1 MNTELDLRLLRC
13 FCAVAEE
20 LHFRRAAARLHT
32 TQSAVSQQVKEL
44 ELRLGVVLFDRNR
57 RRVELT
63 DAGETLYGEARELL
77 AKAEATALRTRE
89 AARGLRGSLTFG
101 VIGAATFDPM
111 PHLMQA
117 VRRTAPDVQFRFREM
132 TAREQFA
139 ALRDGTID
147 AGMVRAEPRAAD
159 LQLRTVWSEPV
170 ICLLPE
176 RHRLAARERIAIA
189 DLEGEPILN
198 LSRDY
203 DPAAHD
209 LYVGLYRKAGFEPR
223 IVQEVSQIATILFVI
238 ATSGCVA
245 LGPAGFQVLRRD
257 GVVFRPLVPPA
268 PSVQTR
274 LVWNPKRV
282 NAALRAVLEA
292 AARLA
297 VSRAAS
303 LPGG

>member
-1 MNTELDLRLLRC
+1 M
-13 FCAVAEE
+13 AEE
-20 LHFRRAAARLHT
+20 LHFRRAAARLHA

-44 ELRLGVVLFDRNR
+44 EQRLGVALFERNR

-63 DAGETLYGEARELL
+63 DAGRSLYGDARDIL
-77 AKAEATALRTRE
+77 AKAETTVARTRQ
-89 AARGLRGSLTFG
+89 AAHGLRGALTFG
-101 VIGAATFDPM
+101 LIGAATFEPM
-111 PHLMQA
+111 PLLMQA
-117 VRRTAPDVQFRFREM
+117 VRHKAPDVSFRVREI
-132 TAREQFA
+132 TAREQFV

-159 LQLRTVWSEPV
+159 LQLRTVWTEPV

-176 RHRLAARERIAIA
+176 GHRLAVRDRVAIA

-209 LYVGLYRKAGFEPR
+209 LYVGLYRQAGFEPN

-238 ATSGCVA
+238 ASTGCVA
-245 LGPAGFQVLRRD
+245 LGPAGFRVLQRD
-257 GVVFRPLVPPA
+257 GVVMRPLTTPVPQV
-268 PSVQTR
+268 STR

-282 NAALRAVLEA
+282 SRALQAVLDCA
-292 AARLA
+292 AE
-297 VSRAAS
+297 
-303 LPGG
+303 LPPQAERRRRGQTLYGACPGAFGQER

>member
-1 MNTELDLRLLRC
+1 MNSELELRLLRS

-20 LHFRRAAARLHT
+20 LHFRRAAVRLHA

-44 ELRLGVVLFDRNR
+44 EQRLGVALFVRNR

-63 DAGETLYGEARELL
+63 DAGRSLYGDAREML
-77 AKAEATALRTRE
+77 AKAEATVLRTRE
-89 AARGLRGSLTFG
+89 AALGLRGTLTFG
-101 VIGAATFDPM
+101 LIGAATFEAM
-111 PHLMQA
+111 PALMRA
-117 VRRTAPDVQFRFREM
+117 VRDKSPEIGFRVREM

-139 ALRDGTID
+139 ALRDGTLD
-147 AGMVRAEPRAAD
+147 AGMVRAEPRTAD
-159 LQLRTVWSEPV
+159 LQLRTVWREPV
-170 ICLLPE
+170 ICLLPAG
-176 RHRLAARERIAIA
+176 HRLAARDRVAIG

-238 ATSGCVA
+238 AATGCVA
-245 LGPAGFQVLRRD
+245 LGPAGFTVLRRD
-257 GVVFRPLVPPA
+257 GVVFKPLTPPVPQ
-268 PSVQTR
+268 VTTR

-282 NAALRAVLEA
+282 SRALEAVLDCSAKLRPA
-292 AARLA
+292 AEL
-297 VSRAAS
+297 
-303 LPGG
+303 